1 MIMPTISNTS
11 FNVRFDL
18 TGTPTLVLTDTTT
31 APPVDLVGIYAITQP
46 DGYTR
51 TGNIAA
57 PDTVAGGSFSYTLR
71 LDSSGGVQCGTYTI
85 VYTTNAPG
93 YLSTDFTRTF
103 VLQYVAPTVVL
114 TEDFDVFT
122 PLLRYSDGTVYAQS
136 GFSNGAVTR
145 AWTAVSTPTGTIT
158 GSTNPFSLVFG
169 GQYYDANYVV
179 SLTSSVLYTHTTY
192 AWLTIQETV
201 TKSVNTYAQT
211 PPTPTQIIQDISALK
226 TLLNNAVNTCVEYTQ
241 LKADF
246 EYAQTLLQ
254 HILDKVKVADMS
266 GIYTDLKDLITVL
279 NNNQIPAYVPTNLP
293 IPAYDISSFF
303 PGAVWGGIGG
313 ILTLQTDLVAYIA
326 AQISAG
332 NFSASFGDGVNTIYD
347 ITHGLNSL
355 NVQVELYENAT
366 GDTVYADTRRTSANV
381 VRVTLGSVATSNQY
395 RIVIIK

>member
-1 MIMPTISNTS
+1 MVISDLS
-11 FNVRFDL
+11 FSVRYNL
-18 TGTPTLVLTDTTT
+18 TGAPALVLTDTTT
-31 APPVDLVGIYAITQP
+31 AAPAGIVGIFAITQP

-51 TGNIAA
+51 TGNISA
-57 PDTVAGGSFSYTLR
+57 PDITAAGGSFSFPLT

-85 VYTTNAPG
+85 VYTATAPG
-93 YLSTDFTRTF
+93 YFSTNFTRTYVF
-103 VLQYVAPTVVL
+103 DYVAPVLVL

-122 PLLRYSDGTVYAQS
+122 PLLRYVDNTSYAKAGYTS
-136 GFSNGAVTR
+136 GAITR

-158 GSTNPFSLVFG
+158 GSTSTFTIVFG
-169 GQYYDANYVV
+169 GQYYDANYTIG
-179 SLTSSVLYTHTTY
+179 LTSSLLYTHATY
-192 AWLTIQETV
+192 PWLTIQEIV
-201 TKSVNTYAQT
+201 SKSVATYAQT

-226 TLLNNAVNTCVEYTQ
+226 VLLNNAVDTCVEYAQ

-266 GIYTDLKDLITVL
+266 GIYTDLKDLIAVL
-279 NNNQIPAYVPTNLP
+279 NGNQIPTYVPTNLP

-313 ILTLQTDLVAYIA
+313 VLTLQTDLVAYIA

-332 NFSASFGDGVNTIYD
+332 NFSASFGDGVNTVYD

-366 GDTVYADTRRTSANV
+366 GDTVYADIKRTSVNV
-381 VRVTLGSVATSNQY
+381 VRLTLGSVATSNQY